1 LQEALGD
8 KILMKSIR
16 YRQLFVGL
24 VVSFAASA
32 ASNAQLPEFTHLVKE
47 ISPAV
52 VNISVQR
59 SAAARVPRGDRFD
72 EREMP
77 ELFRRF
83 FRDMPHPR
91 PQPRNRPTLGSG
103 FIISSDGYILTNNH
117 VVENAD
123 EIIVSLQDRR
133 EREAK
138 VVGADTLS
146 DLALLKIDASDL
158 VGVKLGSSEKLQVG
172 EWVVAIGS
180 PFGFE
185 YSVTAGIVSAKGRS
199 LPDSNQNY
207 VPFIQTDVAI
217 NPGNSGGP
225 LFNLDGEVV
234 GINSQIFTRSGGFM
248 GLSFA
253 IPIDVAL
260 DVVEQLKDKGSVS
273 RGWLGVLIQRVNRD
287 LAESFGLDRP
297 SGALVLQVY
306 SDSPAESA
314 GLREGDIII
323 EFNGMKIDLSADLP
337 HVVGRTKADTKAN
350 IVIVREGK
358 KKTLAVVVGQLS
370 DSTLSIETG
379 ESGSQS
385 GNRLGLVVEELSD
398 EDKDRRGVKD
408 GIQVVEVLDG
418 AAGKAGMRSG
428 DIVTMLDSQWVK
440 SVQQFNEIV
449 DSLVADDSVPIRIVR
464 NQSPMFLAIK
474 VIEP

>member
-1 LQEALGD
+1 MKKSNRYHHVLIALM
-8 KILMKSIR
+8 IS
-16 YRQLFVGL
+16 F
-24 VVSFAASA
+24 VSFAAA
-32 ASNAQLPEFTHLVKE
+32 GARLPEFTELVKQ

-52 VNISVQR
+52 VNISAKRTSRNPSV
-59 SAAARVPRGDRFD
+59 GRFT
-72 EREMP
+72 EQEMP

-83 FRDMPHPR
+83 FRDTPHAQPR
-91 PQPRNRPTLGSG
+91 PRIGPSLGSG

-133 EREAK
+133 ERVAK
-138 VVGADTLS
+138 LIGADKLS

-158 VGVKLGSSEKLQVG
+158 PGVKFGSSEELQVG

-199 LPDSNQNY
+199 LPDGNQNY

-260 DVVEQLKDKGSVS
+260 DVVQQLKEKGSVS
-273 RGWLGVLIQRVNRD
+273 RGWLGVMIQRVDQD

-297 SGALVLQVY
+297 SGALISQVY
-306 SDSPAESA
+306 SDSPAEAA

-323 EFNGMKIDLSADLP
+323 EFNGVNIDLSADLP
-337 HVVGRTKADTKAN
+337 HVVGRTKADTKAR

-358 KKTLAVVVGQLS
+358 RKTLAVVVGQLA
-370 DSTLSIETG
+370 DSSFATETG
-379 ESGSQS
+379 DRSSQS
-385 GNRLGLVVEELSD
+385 SNRLGLVVEELSD
-398 EDKDRRGVKD
+398 EEKKGKGVKD
-408 GIQVVEVLDG
+408 GIEVVNVLDG
-418 AAGKAGMRSG
+418 PAGTAGIRRG
-428 DIVTMLDSQWVK
+428 DIVTMLDAQWVK
-440 SVQQFNEIV
+440 SVPQFNEIV
-449 DSLVADDSVPIRIVR
+449 DKLEANDAVPIRIVR
-464 NQSPMFLAIK
+464 NQSPIFLAIR